1 MLQLTTKKI
10 AETERYVQSTELYAG
25 AINTTRIG
33 LHNYAIP
40 PMTRRELY
48 SHEVLC
54 SDEPMASIAASELL
68 RIIIIFMTPRSGFI
82 KKRLLV
88 GQSSNFIYL
97 FLSYKKQV
105 VVDHVFY

>member
-1 MLQLTTKKI
+1 MLQLTTKKT
-10 AETERYVQSTELYAG
+10 AETGRNVQSTELYAG

-40 PMTRRELY
+40 PMTRRELS
-48 SHEVLC
+48 SHEVVC
-54 SDEPMASIAASELL
+54 SGEPMASIAASELL

-97 FLSYKKQV
+97 FFLTKSKL
-105 VVDHVFY
+105 